1 MAPTRIR
8 SWLQRA
14 SPAAFSAYAIAAA
27 FSAYFSMY
35 AFRKPFT
42 AATFEGEQV
51 GEVSLKI
58 ALVLSQILGYALSKF
73 LSIKYVSEISPAK
86 RAGALLLLVGVAQLA
101 LLAFAVL
108 PSWGKLVAI
117 FFNGLPLGGVWG
129 LVFGFLEGRRT
140 SEILGAGLSTSYIVA
155 SGAVKS
161 VGRWVLEQGVSAS
174 FMPFVTG
181 LLFALPFVTSV
192 WLLRQ
197 LPPPTAQD
205 EAERTVRRPMFG
217 TDRRAFVARFAF
229 GLLTLTALYTV
240 LTAYRDF
247 RDNFAAEIWIA
258 LGWGDEPAI
267 FAASEIPVAL
277 AVMLALAL
285 VYRIRDNRRAF
296 FAIHAL
302 MAGGTLLIGGATFLF
317 DLGAIDGVTW
327 MIALGVGL
335 YLGYVP
341 YGCVLFDRLIAA
353 TGAVGTAVFMIYV
366 TDAFGYAGSIVLLL
380 IKNFTSAELS
390 WLAFFRILSYV
401 TATVCTAAFAAS
413 AWYFAGRTAPSNAS
427 SPSS

>member
-1 MAPTRIR
+1 
-8 SWLQRA
+8 
-14 SPAAFSAYAIAAA
+14 
-27 FSAYFSMY
+27 MY

-58 ALVLSQILGYALSKF
+58 ALVLSQILGYAVSKF

-86 RAGALLLLVGVAQLA
+86 RAGALLLLVGLAQLA
-101 LLAFAVL
+101 LLAFAFL
-108 PSWGKLVAI
+108 PPWGQLVAI

-267 FAASEIPVAL
+267 FAASEVPVAI
-277 AVMLALAL
+277 AVMLALAA

-296 FAIHAL
+296 FMIHAL

-390 WLAFFRILSYV
+390 WLAFFRMLSYA
-401 TATVCTAAFAAS
+401 TAAVCTAAFAAS
-413 AWYFAGRTAPSNAS
+413 AWYFADRT
-427 SPSS
+427 SPSKSDQASNSSL